1 MDSVPRIVYAMQ
13 TAAADTGL
21 AIPSE
26 SDIRNI
32 IGLSMAEAFLQL
44 FGADNTEYL
53 SRLSSSYSAYYLSP
67 SSPTAHMFPDY
78 LEVLQLLYD
87 EGVKLAVATGK
98 TRKGLDRVLTESG
111 VSHLFSYTR
120 CACEAE
126 SKPSPDMLNQ
136 IIDELEVEKHE
147 CVMIGDSM
155 HDLAMANNAGIDS
168 IGITH
173 GAHDREQL
181 RSQTPIAIVDSL
193 EALCD
198 LFRYRFNVPL

>member
-13 TAAADTGL
+13 TAAADTSL

-44 FGADNTEYL
+44 FGANNTAYL
-53 SRLSSSYSAYYLSP
+53 SKLSSSYSAHYLSS

-78 LEVLQLLYD
+78 LDVLQLLNG

-98 TRKGLDRVLTESG
+98 TRKGLDRVLNESG
-111 VSHLFSYTR
+111 VSRLFRYTR

-126 SKPSPDMLNQ
+126 SKPSP
-136 IIDELEVEKHE
+136 I
-147 CVMIGDSM
+147 C
-155 HDLAMANNAGIDS
+155 S
-168 IGITH
+168 IKSWMS
-173 GAHDREQL
+173 L
-181 RSQTPIAIVDSL
+181 R
-193 EALCD
+193 
-198 LFRYRFNVPL
+198 